1 MGASEIERRTNE
13 SNEGGEMTQEDIIRL
28 AREAGWRVDSEG
40 EVLEGDG
47 WHIQTD
53 IVEHFAELVAAAQPK
68 REWVGL
74 TDEEIAEMHHEIK
87 VKGMGAYKTENIYRA
102 IEARLKERNT

>member
-1 MGASEIERRTNE
+1 MNRD
-13 SNEGGEMTQEDIIRL
+13 DIIRM

-53 IVEHFAELVAAAQPK
+53 IVERFAELVAAAE
-68 REWVGL
+68 REACA
-74 TDEEIAEMHHEIK
+74 DIAENWRCN
-87 VKGMGAYKTENIYRA
+87 GMPRTVLADQIRERGAP
-102 IEARLKERNT
+102 

>member
-1 MGASEIERRTNE
+1 MTRDQSVQYIEQQIKE
-13 SNEGGEMTQEDIIRL
+13 W

-53 IVEHFAELVAAAQPK
+53 IVERFAELVAAAE
-68 REWVGL
+68 REACAKLCFQMWNKWMDSEYKSEF
-74 TDEEIAEMHHEIK
+74 TRPDAEDCAEAI
-87 VKGMGAYKTENIYRA
+87 RA
-102 IEARLKERNT
+102 RGQV